1 MGDNLLVRLPVFAH
15 QIFISN
21 APNVTFHIFG
31 KSLEHSTFV
40 RNRANGSIYAF
51 GLNNYSQLGM
61 SKKSG
66 DTVFSPQL
74 TSFENVKSITGEIA
88 NLK

>member
-1 MGDNLLVRLPVFAH
+1 MKIYSFVFVR
-15 QIFISN
+15 
-21 APNVTFHIFG
+21 
-31 KSLEHSTFV
+31 STFV

-51 GLNNYSQLGM
+51 GLNNYSQLGV

-74 TSFENVKSITGEIA
+74 TFLENVKSISGMESMHF
-88 NLK
+88 L